1 MNWLDIVI
9 LVALIIPTFLGL
21 KRGLIV
27 SLISLAG
34 LILGIMLAGNYY
46 KLLASMLTF
55 IPSERAAGITA
66 FIIILVIVLIVTA
79 IIARILHKAA
89 SMVMLGW
96 IDHIGG
102 AIFGLFMGAILWGAL
117 LAIWVKFF
125 GSGLVTQSFVASIL
139 LDNFPLVLTFLP
151 DEFGGVRQF
160 FH

>member
-9 LVALIIPTFLGL
+9 LVALIISTLLGL
-21 KRGLIV
+21 RRGLIV

-46 KLLASMLTF
+46 KILASMLAF
-55 IPSERAAGITA
+55 IPNASAADITA
-66 FIIILVIVLIVTA
+66 FILILVAVLIVTA
-79 IIARILHKAA
+79 IIARVLKKAA

-117 LAIWVKFF
+117 LAIWGKFF
-125 GSGLVTQSFVASIL
+125 GSGLVTQSLIATML
-139 LDNFPLVLTFLP
+139 LNNFPLVLAFLP
-151 DEFGGVRQF
+151 AEFGSIRQF
-160 FH
+160 FQ